1 MASCYPNDYSASLS
15 ASDVSPFH
23 FSTGRCLRPQLY
35 AAAET
40 EARRM
45 WDFLIQFFLGF
56 FMDILIYTKY
66 TFVGYT

>member
-1 MASCYPNDYSASLS
+1 MVSCYPNDYTASLS

-40 EARRM
+40 EAVSPNCQVDLKM
-45 WDFLIQFFLGF
+45 FFLILPGLNGH
-56 FMDILIYTKY
+56 I
-66 TFVGYT
+66 